1 MEAGN
6 FDGVGAHRRR
16 VVEGKSGAA
25 RAEPSIRRHGAVRD
39 GETEQVWDPGGRCC
53 GGAAEPRRHRGPL
66 EAELGGGGAARVR
79 GGALVEDE
87 AQGGRGVS
95 LKGCRDLGM
104 RAGERDPR

>member
-53 GGAAEPRRHRGPL
+53 GGAAEPRRRRGPL
-66 EAELGGGGAARVR
+66 AAELGVAVWLGFLVARWWKMR
-79 GGALVEDE
+79 R
-87 AQGGRGVS
+87 RGV
-95 LKGCRDLGM
+95 
-104 RAGERDPR
+104 AG